1 MVLEALLHPMKVK
14 VAQLDP
20 PAMRDTWVR
29 SLSWEDPWSREQLPT
44 PVFWA
49 GEFRGLYSPWGHK
62 ESDTTE
68 QLSLSFTFHLHYISF
83 HPVIPITLLGGT
95 KFPELL
101 TYHVKSEA
109 QYWHCASENRL

>member
-20 PAMRDTWVR
+20 PAMRETWGR

-68 QLSLSFTFHLHYISF
+68 RLSLSFTFHFSIQLYQLHSLGVLNFQSF
-83 HPVIPITLLGGT
+83 SPTM
-95 KFPELL
+95 
-101 TYHVKSEA
+101 
-109 QYWHCASENRL
+109 